1 MAGLFGRKPNLYSI
15 PADRSFVDSLAL
27 GIRDELGAAPEALV
41 RATVLLPTRRACRS
55 LAEAFLRL
63 SSGDTMLLPRLLPL
77 GDIDEDDL
85 AFGDPDGAALGEGA
99 ATSAIAPAITGLR
112 RQMLLTRLILVDQP
126 WGPTT
131 DQAAA
136 LALELGRLLD
146 QVQTQR
152 LGFDLLA
159 GLVPDEKN
167 YSEHWQIT
175 LDFLKIVTERWP
187 EILAEEGCTDRAQ
200 RRNLLIEAQA
210 AAWQKSPPEHPIFAA
225 GTTGSIPA
233 TADLLAV
240 IAALPQGAVVL
251 PGLDLATDAE
261 TWAGLGPTHPQ
272 WGLARLLDHLGATR
286 SAVEAWPAA
295 SDKEPSARVALLER
309 ALRPAEAT
317 GVWRD
322 AAALLPAAIDGLT
335 RIECPGP
342 QEEAGAIALMMRGAL
357 ETAGRTAAL
366 VTPDRGLARRVAAE
380 MLRWGVEVDDS
391 AGTPLDQT
399 PPGAFLRLTARMVAE
414 DLAPVPLLAGL
425 KHPLA
430 GLGRSP
436 GACRAQVRRLEQ
448 LALRGPRPDAGLDGL
463 ERVVTAAKTA
473 KDLLPFLTALRQSLS
488 PFMALMASEAASLS
502 DLLRA
507 HVAAAEA
514 LAASDTLCGPE
525 RLWAG
530 EAGEA
535 AAAFVEELDDAGDAL
550 GSLPGRLYPAL
561 LDGLMAA
568 RVVRPRYG
576 AHPRL
581 FIWGL
586 LEARLQRA
594 DVMILGGLNEGSW
607 PPEAAIS
614 PWMSR
619 PMMADFGLPQ
629 PERRIGLTAHDFVQA
644 ASAPD
649 VILTRASRVEGT
661 PTVPSRWVRRIE
673 TMLRGTPLEKSFA
686 PNQKWLHWQKE
697 LDRPARTIEIGP
709 PAPTPPVSARP
720 RRLSVTRIED
730 WMRNPYGIYARYIL
744 GLRALEPID
753 ADPGAAD
760 YGSVIHHA
768 LDRFLKE
775 TSSGLPTDALDKL
788 LAIGRETFGGILE
801 RPGARA
807 FWWPRFERIA
817 QWFIDQERERRSL
830 LTTSHSE
837 IKGEITIDAP
847 GGAFKLYGIADRI
860 DTFKDGRLVL
870 IDYKTGAPP
879 SNTEIAAGY
888 APQLPLEG
896 AMVAAGG
903 FPGIKAQV
911 PDLLEFWRLTGRD
924 PAGEQRPVK
933 GDVKA
938 SVADAL
944 QGVTELIA
952 VFDFPETPYSAH
964 PNPEKAPKYD
974 DYEHLARV
982 REWATTDGEG
992 DA

>member
-1 MAGLFGRKPNLYSI
+1 MAGLFGRKPNLYTI
-15 PADRSFVDSLAL
+15 PADRSFVDSLAQ
-27 GIRDELGAAPEALV
+27 GIRAELGEAPDALV

-63 SSGDTMLLPRLLPL
+63 SGGQAMLLPRLLPL

-85 AFGDPDGAALGEGA
+85 AFGDPDGAALGEGS
-99 ATSAIAPAITGLR
+99 ATSAIPPAITGLR

-126 WGPTT
+126 SGPTP

-146 QVQTQR
+146 QVQTER

-175 LDFLKIVTERWP
+175 LDFLKIVTENWP
-187 EILAEEGCTDRAQ
+187 RILADEGRVDPAQ

-210 AAWQKSPPEHPIFAA
+210 AAWRKSPPDQPVIAA
-225 GTTGSIPA
+225 GSTGSIPA

-240 IAALPQGAVVL
+240 IAALPRGAVVL

-261 TWAGLGPTHPQ
+261 TWSGLGPTHPQ
-272 WGLARLLDHLGATR
+272 WGLARLLDHLGAER
-286 SAVEAWPAA
+286 SAVKIWPAVG
-295 SDKEPSARVALLER
+295 DGEQSARVQLLDR

-317 GVWRD
+317 DVWRA
-322 AAALLPAAIDGLT
+322 AAALPPESLDGLT
-335 RIECPGP
+335 RIDCPGP

-380 MLRWGVEVDDS
+380 MRRWGVEVDDS
-391 AGTPLDQT
+391 AGTPLAQT
-399 PPGAFLRLTARMVAE
+399 PPGAFLRLTARMVVE
-414 DLAPVPLLAGL
+414 DLAPVPLLAAL

-430 GLGRSP
+430 GLGHSP
-436 GACRAQVRRLEQ
+436 GACRAQVRRLE
-448 LALRGPRPDAGLDGL
+448 LMALRGPRPGAGLDGL
-463 ERVVTAAKTA
+463 ERVVTATKGGQ
-473 KDLLPFLTALRQSLS
+473 DLLPFLTALRRALT
-488 PFMALMASEAASLS
+488 PFMVLMTSEAADLS

-514 LAASDTLCGPE
+514 LAASDMLSGPE

-535 AAAFVEELDDAGDAL
+535 AANFVEELDDAGNAL

-581 FIWGL
+581 VIWGL

-594 DVMILGGLNEGSW
+594 DVIILGGLNEGSW

-644 ASAPD
+644 ASAPE
-649 VILTRASRVEGT
+649 VVLTRASRVEGT

-673 TMLRGTPLEKSFA
+673 TMLRGTPLEDGFA
-686 PNQKWLHWQKE
+686 PDPEWLHWQKE
-697 LDRPARTIEIGP
+697 LDRPATTIEIGP
-709 PAPTPPVSARP
+709 PAPTPPLAARP

-744 GLRALEPID
+744 DLRALDPID

-760 YGSVIHHA
+760 DGSVIHHA

-775 TSSGLPTDALDKL
+775 TTGGLPADALDRL
-788 LAIGRETFGGILE
+788 LAMGRETCGGILD

-817 QWFIDQERERRSL
+817 QWFIDQERERQSL
-830 LTTSHSE
+830 LKASHGE
-837 IKGEITIDAP
+837 IKGEITIEAP

-860 DTFKDGRLVL
+860 DAFKDGRLVL

-879 SNTEIAAGY
+879 SNTEIVAGY

-903 FPGIKAQV
+903 FPGISAQV

-924 PAGEQRPVK
+924 PAGEQQPVK

-938 SVADAL
+938 RVAEAL
-944 QGVTELIA
+944 QGVTELVA
-952 VFDFPETPYSAH
+952 AFDFAETPYSAH